1 MFGSNY
7 NDYRIKL
14 GYNPKLSTE
23 AEWTFYKTATWT
35 KQFAWL
41 PHRCNLTKEYIWLE
55 NAYKG
60 TAIYRVDDN
69 HFISEHTWH
78 NYDEHIIWEL
88 QR

>member
-23 AEWTFYKTATWT
+23 SDWHFYRIASWT
-35 KQFAWL
+35 KDFAWV
-41 PHRCNLTKEYIWLE
+41 PHRCNLTKKYIWLE
-55 NAYKG
+55 YAYRG
-60 TAIYRVDDN
+60 MAIYRAGDFDSVT
-69 HFISEHTWH
+69 EYQWH

-88 QR
+88 QK